1 MFFAIQRLKM
11 HAYRGYVS
19 IFRRKYGEKQTRKG
33 VVYFQIAPKVIFYL
47 NDYRIYCLISP
58 KGLNFHNRNA
68 NGLRK

>member
-1 MFFAIQRLKM
+1 MI
-11 HAYRGYVS
+11 
-19 IFRRKYGEKQTRKG
+19 I
-33 VVYFQIAPKVIFYL
+33 I